1 MSDTITIYEP
11 DQRRRT
17 GFFKLWGVMF
27 KNIIK
32 SRELIWQ
39 LFKRDFLMAY
49 KKSFLGMAWI
59 IIAPVV
65 GIVSWVFMNATGIL
79 SPGEM
84 EVPYPVFVLISTSI
98 WGLFMGFYDS
108 ATDTL
113 GAGAGFVMQ
122 VKYPHEALLV
132 KQTAQLLANFLLGFA
147 LNIIVLIAFGVIPSW
162 KMVFM
167 PFAIIPLFLLG
178 AGIGLIFSVIKIV
191 AVDITKGF
199 TIVFGLLM
207 YATPVIYSA
216 QVENEF
222 LRTIFTYNPLTYLVG
237 NVRDLIIFGRFDH
250 PDRFFYASLLALFV
264 FLLAWRFFYLS
275 EEKVIEK
282 MF

>member
-1 MSDTITIYEP
+1 MSENLTTYTP

-17 GFFKLWGVMF
+17 GFFTLWGVMF

-49 KKSFLGMAWI
+49 RKSFLGMAWI
-59 IIAPVV
+59 FIAPLV
-65 GIVSWVFMNATGIL
+65 GIVSWVFMNMTGIL
-79 SPGEM
+79 NPGEM
-84 EVPYPVFVLISTSI
+84 EIPYPAFVLISTSI
-98 WGLFMGFYDS
+98 WGLFMGFYES
-108 ATDTL
+108 ATETL
-113 GAGAGFVMQ
+113 GSGTGFIMQ

-147 LNIIVLIAFGVIPSW
+147 LNLVVLVAFGITPSW
-162 KMVFM
+162 KTVFI
-167 PFAIIPLFLLG
+167 PFAILPLFLLG
-178 AGIGLIFSVIKIV
+178 GGIGLIFSVIKIV
-191 AVDITKGF
+191 AIDITKGF

-207 YATPVIYSA
+207 YITPVIYSD
-216 QVENEF
+216 QVESAT
-222 LRTIFTYNPLTYLVG
+222 LRMVMKYNPLTYLVG

-250 PDRFFYASLLALFV
+250 PDRFLYASLFALLV
-264 FLLAWRFFYLS
+264 FLISWRFFYLS